1 MSKPLS
7 TEEVYFLVRVGS
19 WDQQQLEA
27 WVKERISYEEYFD
40 DYEPKE
46 YDEQWFDEDVEDE
59 L

>member
-1 MSKPLS
+1 MSQVLS

-27 WVKERISYEEYFD
+27 WVQDRIHAEYND
-40 DYEPKE
+40 DYEETDDDFMK
-46 YDEQWFDEDVEDE
+46 DWDE